1 MLLMTWGDIHT
12 CSDAEQVGA
21 EVVNEKEQIQLLIK
35 STSDLINHF
44 PFFCYHIIVQVD
56 GQCVWRLVGV
66 VVFF

>member
-44 PFFCYHIIVQVD
+44 PFAII
-56 GQCVWRLVGV
+56 
-66 VVFF
+66 